1 MNYEGSDV
9 YVYVT
14 FRTPIEPNLGTTGQ
28 GGLWN
33 FPKGEIVSPFSG
45 IYKVVSCGHK
55 FSAGTFQQ
63 TLKLIRMTGQ
73 PQSYEGQSNISKS
86 QVLLYTLKE
95 QKDVSSVVDAAIA
108 AGA

>member
-1 MNYEGSDV
+1 
-9 YVYVT
+9 
-14 FRTPIEPNLGTTGQ
+14 
-28 GGLWN
+28 
-33 FPKGEIVSPFSG
+33 
-45 IYKVVSCGHK
+45 
-55 FSAGTFQQ
+55 
-63 TLKLIRMTGQ
+63 MTGQ